1 MPYYATDV
9 ITGNLAAAALSG
21 VQPFR
26 RPWPVSDRAGDVLCE
41 VGRISFASGV
51 NLAINDVI
59 ELAVLPANHTLLD
72 WILVNDDFDSATTF
86 TTKIGVMTGAVGD
99 ASRAIATV
107 GVELLASGATTFQ
120 AAAVTRGSLIGSVG
134 AYRIAPSTSDRSI
147 GCGVVAAPTNPAT
160 QRQLDFYL
168 FYRSARYGA

>member
-1 MPYYATDV
+1 MAYYATDI

-26 RPWPVSDRAGDVLCE
+26 RPTPVTDGVGDVMCD
-41 VGRISFASGV
+41 VGRVSFASGV

-59 ELAVLPANHTLLD
+59 ELAVLPANHVLVD

-86 TTKIGVMTGAVGD
+86 TTKIGIMTGTPGD

-120 AAAVTRGSLIGSVG
+120 AAAVTRGSLIASVG

-147 GCGVVAAPTNPAT
+147 GCGVVAAPTNPAST
-160 QRQLDFYL
+160 RQLDFFL
-168 FYRSARYGA
+168 FYRAARYGA